1 MCRWGYVCR
10 AWRNSGSWE
19 SIVIIIMIIVIII
32 IIIIIIIMVIMS
44 VVRSGVMIGLWYG
57 GIRSQW
63 MHGIVGWWL
72 FRGYSRHPRVD
83 FCYHHGV
90 GVRYWLV
97 VVSVWEEHSGVALS

>member
-10 AWRNSGSWE
+10 AWRNSWSWE
-19 SIVIIIMIIVIII
+19 SIVISIII
-32 IIIIIIIMVIMS
+32 IVIIIIIIMVIMS
-44 VVRSGVMIGLWYG
+44 FVRSGRGGVIIGLWYG

-63 MHGIVGWWL
+63 LHGIVGWWM
-72 FRGYSRHPRVD
+72 FRGCSRHPRVD
-83 FCYHHGV
+83 LFYHHGV